1 MKILY
6 NHIEEHKLF
15 IIKWTG
21 DWNIESYKKSMK
33 NFIDITS
40 KVPVDSV
47 IQDIT
52 ELNFDINFKEIDELI
67 KLRSNIIKSTYR
79 TVHITK
85 RPQDVVFA
93 ELYSEELD
101 NRDYLYCR
109 TIKKAIEILTL
120 SLSEKELTLLF
131 SKLNK
136 DLINR

>member
-93 ELYSEELD
+93 ELYSEELG